1 MPSVPGADSS
11 IPPAL
16 HGALFDRSQSINPA
30 TGRKTTDAELAA
42 WLLEQHG
49 LDVSRESVSR
59 CLGPLR
65 RAARES
71 LLERVRASA
80 AEKIPEQ
87 FAQLDE
93 LMDKAYRDGLDAKT
107 TKARARAA
115 DTFRKALETKVRSIA
130 GDDARVT
137 ISGGS
142 DTLAAFLGSAF
153 GDDGPESTGEGA
165 PRPVEG

>member
-16 HGALFDRSQSINPA
+16 HGALFDRSQSI
-30 TGRKTTDAELAA
+30 KLAKEIVA
-42 WLLEQHG
+42 LSEEHG

-93 LMDKAYRDGLDAKT
+93 LMDKAYRDGIDAKT
-107 TKARARAA
+107 TKARARAT